1 MPNNN
6 SSITLVLTIVTL
18 QEIVMGMLQATI
30 IQQVHLSF
38 TPPNNLSIQTPTF
51 MGQGI
56 TILLPPIQAMLLLV
70 LQLLL

>member
-1 MPNNN
+1 MPNHN

-38 TPPNNLSIQTPTF
+38 TPPNNFSIQTPTF